1 MSLDLRLWPSALAVW
16 VATALELRYQLSA
29 PLVVTSGAVAVAL
42 AIVTLTRARS
52 RSATTGAMAPNRLT
66 IPAIAFMAAVVIAAI
81 RLGPVISPILQP
93 AAHDVV
99 TTIGVVDSDPH
110 VVEGRVAGVRR
121 MESRVVMT
129 VTLEQWSSP
138 DRAFAAHI
146 PVSLWA
152 PLDSATLLP
161 GTRIAGPA
169 TVGPGDPA
177 TGTAFSLTMRS
188 APHVVDPPPWWQIA
202 AGGVRSGLRQA
213 VHGLPTDGAALLP
226 GFVLGDSSTI
236 PADLAADMRAAGLT
250 HLVVVSGTN
259 VSAILSAVLTLSAV
273 LRLRNRA
280 TAVVAGIALG
290 AFVILVRPSPSVV
303 RAAGMGSVV
312 ILGVIGGGRRS
323 APATL
328 AAAVLVL
335 VLADPWL
342 AVSLG
347 FALSVAATAGL
358 LMLAP
363 ALCDVLQ
370 RRLPR
375 APPRLVEGLAV
386 ATAAQ
391 LATAPLLVAA
401 GISVGLGSIPANLL
415 AEVVVAPTTVLGV
428 LAALLASV
436 SPVLAHLVAIPAVWG
451 AEWVARVARITAQHA
466 TVPIPWPTGMS
477 GGVAA
482 ALCGVFVVVLATRR
496 TSIHWRRVRTPI
508 AVGIAV
514 AVVLLGSTPRL
525 IAAADGW
532 PPAGW
537 VAVACDVG
545 QGDAVV
551 LRAGPD
557 SAVVVD
563 TGPSANAVDRCLGDL
578 GIRHVPVV
586 MLTHFHADHVE
597 GLPGVFEGRDVG
609 EVLVS
614 PLAEPSDEVARVNR
628 WCAQRGIAVEPVTAG
643 DARRVGDVSWRLVWP
658 SRLIRGEGSDP
669 NNASLTAIVEVDG
682 ARLLLG
688 GDVEPPAQ
696 DAIMAAVGPLGVD
709 VIKVPHHGSRKQS
722 AHFAAW
728 SGARAALIS
737 VGAHNDYGHP
747 APQTVAAYR
756 AQGIAVWRTDQD
768 GDLAVVEGANG
779 VAIAARSPPH

>member
-81 RLGPVISPILQP
+81 RLGPVTSPILQP

-335 VLADPWL
+335 VLA
-342 AVSLG
+342 
-347 FALSVAATAGL
+347 
-358 LMLAP
+358 
-363 ALCDVLQ
+363 
-370 RRLPR
+370 R